1 MNIIKRRLLNH
12 FIKDIHSLKDLENP
26 DFGEGLKRLK
36 NKIKKFSTPKEEIKQ
51 QMDVELCKIN
61 EYIYYKV
68 QDKNN
73 KNNSKK
79 VLYIHGGAFFLEA
92 IDKHWKFCLRLSKVT
107 GCEIIFP
114 FYPLV
119 PESNSENSHNMLLSV
134 YKELIS
140 NNKPEDIT
148 IMGDSAGGTIAL
160 TLSMLARDK
169 GLPVPNEI
177 VLITPVFSIGKI
189 DEEENKRLEEIKKH
203 DYYINEFPIEKIKEL
218 WCGNLDVND
227 YRVNALN
234 GSLKGLPR
242 ITIFSGTYDIMNI
255 PTRKLVSKLKKE
267 GHPYY
272 YEEKEGGVHIYVV
285 SKNSKKELELIVSRV
300 MGE

>member
-1 MNIIKRRLLNH
+1 MNIIKRRLINH
-12 FIKDIHSLKDLENP
+12 FFKDIHSLKELENP
-26 DFGEGLKRLK
+26 EFGEELKRLK
-36 NKIKKFSTPKEEIKQ
+36 NKIKKFSTPKEEIKR

-61 EYIYYKV
+61 GNIYYRV

-73 KNNSKK
+73 KNSSKK

-119 PESNSENSHNMLLSV
+119 PESNSEGTHNMLLSV

-140 NNKPEDIT
+140 NNKPKDIT
-148 IMGDSAGGTIAL
+148 IMGDSAGGTLAL

-189 DEEENKRLEEIKKH
+189 NEEENKRLEEIKKH
-203 DYYINEFPIEKIKEL
+203 DFYINEFPIEKIKEL

-255 PTRKLVSKLKKE
+255 PTRKLVSKLKEE

-272 YEEKEGGVHIYVV
+272 YEEKEGGIHIYVV
-285 SKNSKKELELIVSRV
+285 SKNSTKELELIVSRV